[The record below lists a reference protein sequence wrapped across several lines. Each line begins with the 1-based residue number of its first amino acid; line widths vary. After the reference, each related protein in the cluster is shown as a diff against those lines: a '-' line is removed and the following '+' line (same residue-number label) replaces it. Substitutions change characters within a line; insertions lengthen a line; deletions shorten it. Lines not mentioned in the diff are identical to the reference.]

1 MIQGLLLRWVVTGL
15 FALAAAECGLPIVM
29 RRRPW
34 TSVISHGLHFA
45 MAVAMVVMAWPWSA
59 RLPTAGPVVFFLLA
73 AAFFVTMAVVAAR
86 TATRRVLYGY
96 HGLMMLAT
104 AWMYAVMNG
113 HLLPL
118 GSAIQHRTQHDKP
131 TPDMDMDGTEMAG
144 TDMAG
149 MNLSTSGGS
158 PVWLNAVDWLGAAIF
173 AAATVFWTCR
183 YVIDRKHDVARLR
196 SMGNIGQAIMAAG
209 MTTFFLAMLF
219 QV

>member
-1 MIQGLLLRWVVTGL
+1 MIQGLLLRWVVAGL
-15 FALAAAECGLPIVM
+15 FALAAVECGLPIVM

-34 TSVISHGLHFA
+34 PSVISHGLHFT
-45 MAVAMVVMAWPWSA
+45 MAVAMIVMAWPWSA
-59 RLPTAGPVVFFLLA
+59 RLPTAGPVTFFVLA

-86 TATRRVLYGY
+86 MATRRALYGY
-96 HGLMMLAT
+96 HAVMMLAT
-104 AWMYAVMNG
+104 AWMYAIMNS

-118 GSAIQHRTQHDKP
+118 GSAIQHHAQHDKP
-131 TPDMDMDGTEMAG
+131 MPDMDMDMAG

-149 MNLSTSGGS
+149 MNMSAGGGS
-158 PVWLNAVDWLGAAIF
+158 PVWLNAVDWLGAATF

-196 SMGNIGQAIMAAG
+196 SMGNVGQAMMAAG

-219 QV
+219 QI